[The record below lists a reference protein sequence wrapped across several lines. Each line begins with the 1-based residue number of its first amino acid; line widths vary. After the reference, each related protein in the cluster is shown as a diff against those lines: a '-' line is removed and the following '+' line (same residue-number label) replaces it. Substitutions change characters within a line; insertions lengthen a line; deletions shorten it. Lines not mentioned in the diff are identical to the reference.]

1 MKQMDT
7 DRLKYLISSAIGVI
21 MDYIERLLLLNVKTD
36 CDSIQTGEAFRL
48 FADNKLS
55 ILKKLHIYTPKS
67 ILMHGY
73 ARIIEH
79 NNRLSENPQ
88 VKKNSDIQA
97 DITRKIIR
105 HTTILACRKAVIY
118 LDSEVCK
125 EWLNM
130 QLICNIDDDTDLI
143 IRKCDAE
150 LKGLSHQID
159 ELIVKNSKKTEKDAK
174 KVTYYDYLKEFQIV
188 TEKRTMSLKEPY
200 SSYIVAQNLF
210 YDEMESKKKQIE
222 LQKNGRARN
231 N

>member
-1 MKQMDT
+1 MTQTHIDNVKT
-7 DRLKYLISSAIGVI
+7 LISDAIGVFGGWL
-21 MDYIERLLLLNVKTD
+21 EALLLLNVKTD

-55 ILKKLHIYTPKS
+55 VLKKTHIYTPKS
-67 ILMHGY
+67 ILTHGY

-79 NNRLSENPQ
+79 NTKLSENPQ
-88 VKKNSDIQA
+88 VTANA
-97 DITRKIIR
+97 DRQEELTRKVFR

-118 LDSEVCK
+118 LDSKICK
-125 EWLNM
+125 EWLFM

-150 LKGLSHQID
+150 LKGLSRQID
-159 ELIVKNSKKTEKDAK
+159 DLIVKIDKVKEKDSK
-174 KVTYYDYLKEFQIV
+174 RVTYYDYLKEFQIV

-210 YDEMESKKKQIE
+210 YNEIEAKNKQIE
-222 LQKNGRARN
+222 LQKNGKLRH
-231 N
+231 